1 MSPTLSIIVPMYNES
16 AVIRLFYERVTA
28 AVAPMGVAYE
38 LLFVD
43 DGSADDTFE
52 QIRTIANAD
61 QHVAALRFS
70 RNFGHQAALFA
81 GMSRAAGEFILMMD
95 GDLQHP
101 PELIPELWQQAQHG
115 FDIVYTIRET
125 SEGAGWFKQFTSRA
139 FYALFS
145 YLTDVRLEPNTAD
158 FRLISRNVCNTITAM
173 DERDV
178 FLRGVFAWV
187 GFRQKGIPYHA
198 HERAKGVSKYTLKKM
213 FNLSVNGITSFSTVP
228 IRLSLILCAF
238 SLSVAASYSLYALYA
253 KFIAHQTVPGWT
265 SLLIL
270 LSLFC
275 SGIYVMLGILGEYI
289 AKIHLE
295 TKKRPRFIIERAI
308 RK

>member
-28 AVAPMGVAYE
+28 AVAPMGVSYE

-52 QIRTIANAD
+52 QIHAIADAD
-61 QHVAALRFS
+61 PHVAALRFS

-101 PELIPELWQQAQHG
+101 PELIPELWQQAQNG

-145 YLTDVRLEPNTAD
+145 YLTDVRLDPEHGGFPPD
-158 FRLISRNVCNTITAM
+158 FAQRVRYDYGDGRAGRVSARRLCVGRLPA
-173 DERDV
+173 ER
-178 FLRGVFAWV
+178 
-187 GFRQKGIPYHA
+187 HS
-198 HERAKGVSKYTLKKM
+198 VSC
-213 FNLSVNGITSFSTVP
+213 P
-228 IRLSLILCAF
+228 
-238 SLSVAASYSLYALYA
+238 
-253 KFIAHQTVPGWT
+253 
-265 SLLIL
+265 
-270 LSLFC
+270 
-275 SGIYVMLGILGEYI
+275 
-289 AKIHLE
+289 
-295 TKKRPRFIIERAI
+295 
-308 RK
+308 